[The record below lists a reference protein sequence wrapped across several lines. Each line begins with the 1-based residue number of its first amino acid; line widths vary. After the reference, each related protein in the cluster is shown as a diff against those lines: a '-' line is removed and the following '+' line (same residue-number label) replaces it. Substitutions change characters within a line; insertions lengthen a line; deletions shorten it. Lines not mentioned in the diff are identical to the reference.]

1 MDRENLAQAFTPPP
15 GRLGHS
21 MPAPERVGSPLER
34 MSFRDLHKVST
45 FSCAQQVT
53 IFFYSLM
60 RGRGRIYRMGCFAHK
75 CLHKRM
81 HLAALHFQLL

>member
-1 MDRENLAQAFTPPP
+1 MDRENIAQAFTPPP

-53 IFFYSLM
+53 
-60 RGRGRIYRMGCFAHK
+60 
-75 CLHKRM
+75 
-81 HLAALHFQLL
+81 